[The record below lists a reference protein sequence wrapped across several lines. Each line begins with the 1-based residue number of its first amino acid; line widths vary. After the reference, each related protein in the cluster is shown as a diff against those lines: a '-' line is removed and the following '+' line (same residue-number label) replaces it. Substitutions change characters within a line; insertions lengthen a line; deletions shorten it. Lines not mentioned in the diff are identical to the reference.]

1 MTSNEGTD
9 TVNYRLDRER
19 LVASDLTGV
28 DLARALSAQVDG
40 WFRDAAAGLPPG
52 WALMATAGYADGMLS
67 PGSDL
72 DVLMLHPRREGT
84 GRVNEVARA
93 LWYPF
98 WDAGLKLSPAVHHA
112 DSILRLASS
121 DLVTM
126 TSLLRLRVLG
136 GDTKM
141 VDRLA
146 AAALKAWTKH
156 PRQWLAELDASVCE
170 RHDKA
175 GEVAFL
181 LEPNVKE
188 GRGGL
193 RDVQAIDWA
202 LRSGAA
208 DIERGLVQP
217 LEELHATFALL
228 CGVRSELHRVTG
240 RPTDVL
246 LLQEQDAVAAR
257 LGYDDADLLIAT
269 IAEAAR
275 SLAWASDRF
284 WDHVRTRVI
293 QPRRGSSAPVPVASG
308 LVVLDGALHLTAETD
323 ASDPTIILRTAAAAA
338 QHNVL
343 PSLATLQRLAAQ
355 APGLTVPWT
364 EDQRVDF
371 LGLLGSGSSL
381 IGVVE
386 ALDQH
391 GLFQRVVPEWQDV
404 RSRPQRNAYHTY
416 TVDRHLLTAVVEA
429 NALVRSVRRPD
440 LLLLGAFLHDIGKC
454 GRGDHTL
461 VGMELTRS
469 IAARMGLPQADID
482 TLVCLVE
489 CHLLLPETATR
500 RDVHD
505 PGTAELVARAVGNS
519 DTLELLVALTQ
530 ADSLATG
537 PSAWTGW
544 KAELITDLALA
555 TTNHLRG
562 RPPAS
567 STDMSLDRHADLLS
581 RARVDSGIHLTA
593 DAHTCTV
600 VAPDRRGLFAL
611 ITGVLAGH
619 GVEVLAATVSTTDDG
634 LAVDDFRITRSVGGA
649 PDWPKVK
656 TDLEAAVAG
665 RLDIEAR
672 IERRQ
677 RAYRRVR
684 MLSAKRET
692 AQAALLIDNETS
704 VDATIVEVRAPDAP
718 ALLFRLANVIARLGL
733 DIRHAKVATL
743 GHEVVDVFYVRN
755 GTLLNPTKLTQDRC
769 DELRSAIRD
778 ALLSAADLDR

>member
-1 MTSNEGTD
+1 MTTNEGTGA
-9 TVNYRLDRER
+9 VNYRVDRER
-19 LVASDLTGV
+19 LVASDLTGI

-40 WFRDAAAGLPPG
+40 WFREAATSLPSG
-52 WALMATAGYADGMLS
+52 WAVMAMAGYADGMLS

-72 DVLMLHPRREGT
+72 DVLMLHPRRAGT
-84 GRVNEVARA
+84 EQVNAIARA

-98 WDAGLKLSPAVHHA
+98 WDAGLKLSPAVHHL
-112 DSILRLASS
+112 DSVRKLASS

-126 TSLLRLRVLG
+126 TSLLRIRFLG
-136 GDTKM
+136 GDATLA
-141 VDRLA
+141 DRVTA
-146 AAALKAWTKH
+146 SALEDWKKH
-156 PRQWLAELDASVCE
+156 PRQWLAELEASVHE
-170 RHDKA
+170 RHAKA

-181 LEPNVKE
+181 LEPNLKE

-202 LRSGAA
+202 LRSEAA
-208 DIERGLVQP
+208 DVGRGLVQP
-217 LEELHATFALL
+217 LEELHASFALL

-240 RPTDVL
+240 RATDIL
-246 LLQEQDAVAAR
+246 LLQDQDAVAAR
-257 LGYDDADLLIAT
+257 LGYDDADLLIAAL
-269 IAEAAR
+269 AEAAR
-275 SLAWASDRF
+275 SVAWASDRF
-284 WDHVRTRVI
+284 WDHVRARVI
-293 QPRRGSSAPVPVASG
+293 QPRRKATAPVPVARD
-308 LVVLDGALHLTAETD
+308 LAVLDGALQLTAEAD
-323 ASDPTIILRTAAAAA
+323 ASDPGIILRAAATAA

-355 APGLTVPWT
+355 APRPPCPWT
-364 EDQRVDF
+364 EDQRDDF

-391 GLFQRVVPEWQDV
+391 GLFQRVVPEWQAV

-454 GRGDHTL
+454 GRGDHTR
-461 VGMELTRS
+461 VGMELTRT
-469 IAARMGLPQADID
+469 IAARMGLPEPDID

-505 PGTAELVARAVGNS
+505 PGTAELIARAVGNV

-544 KAELITDLALA
+544 KAELIGELALA
-555 TTNHLRG
+555 TSNHLRG
-562 RPPAS
+562 RPQAS

-581 RARVDSGIHLTA
+581 QARLDSGIHIAA
-593 DAHTCTV
+593 DAHTFAV

-619 GVEVLAATVSTTDDG
+619 GVEVLAATVSTTEDG
-634 LAVDDFRITRSVGGA
+634 LAVDDFRITRSVGGV

-656 TDLEAAVAG
+656 ADLESAVAG

-684 MLSAKRET
+684 MLSAKRDV
-692 AQAALLIDNETS
+692 AHAALLIDNDTS

-718 ALLFRLANVIARLGL
+718 ALLFRLANAIARLGL

-755 GTLLNPTKLTQDRC
+755 GTLLNPSKLADDRC
-769 DELRSAIRD
+769 DELRIAIGD
-778 ALLSAADLDR
+778 VLSTTAEPER